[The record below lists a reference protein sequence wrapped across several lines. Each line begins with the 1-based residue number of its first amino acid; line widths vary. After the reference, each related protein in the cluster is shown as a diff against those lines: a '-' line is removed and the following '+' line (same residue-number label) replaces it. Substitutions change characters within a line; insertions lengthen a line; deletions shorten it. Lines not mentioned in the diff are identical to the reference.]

1 MRISD
6 WSSDV
11 CSSDLTNDSTPL
23 VTGTG
28 EAGAE
33 VEVSKDGAVVGPA
46 TVATDGTWELQ
57 LTDALADG
65 EHTVTAVRTDAD
77 GNESLPAQSDFEVD
91 PAAPPAPAITAPVV
105 GPSIPDQMARAPARG
120 RDSQD
125 S

>member
-33 VEVSKDGAVVGPA
+33 VEVSIDGAVVGTA

-57 LTDALADG
+57 PNDPLADG
-65 EHTVTAVRTDAD
+65 DHTVTAAQTDAA
-77 GNESLPAQSDFEVD
+77 GNDSKPAQSDVELD
-91 PAAPPAPAITAPVV
+91 TAAPTAPTTPDRAT
-105 GPSIPDQMARAPARG
+105 GPPTTDHTPPPPATGKPDP
-120 RDSQD
+120 
-125 S
+125 